1 MILTNGGLNI
11 NSKERTLSAIK
22 GIPEDKIP
30 FNPFV
35 MHLAAG
41 LTSVDYSK
49 EYCQKPEVLVE
60 GQLKLVELFDIDH
73 VHVATDAY
81 REANAWGVDVHY
93 ESHTP
98 APISGTE
105 LRIEEFDTVE
115 TPNLLESQRIQ
126 DRVKAVEMLSEKVG
140 DKLCVVGWIEAPL
153 SELCYMFSM
162 EKIME
167 LGGHTQPKWE
177 KTMKKLAERILPV
190 QVEFAQ
196 LQIEAGADIIGV
208 GDASV
213 SQIGPKNYETSTLKV
228 TQKLHR
234 TIEKQVPALYH
245 TCGDNSK
252 SDMLELIAV
261 AAGASVLDIDFQV
274 DLAQAKE
281 QVGSKVCLR
290 GNTSTTVLGTPC
302 PPEEVINQVTRSIEA
317 GKSNGMYMYAA
328 GCEWP
333 WKPLDIAIRN
343 LSIAKTLI
351 EKLGRYN

>member
-1 MILTNGGLNI
+1 M
-11 NSKERTLSAIK
+11 LSAVK

-35 MHLAAG
+35 MHLAAS
-41 LTSVDYSK
+41 LMNVDYSK
-49 EYCQKPEVLVE
+49 EYCQKPETLVE
-60 GQLKLVELFDIDH
+60 GQLKLVELFGIDH

-81 REANAWGVDVHY
+81 REANAWGVDVHF

-105 LRIEEFDTVE
+105 LKIEEFDSVE
-115 TPNLLESQRIQ
+115 TPDLLENQRIQ
-126 DRVKAVEMLSEKVG
+126 DRIKAVEMLNKKIG
-140 DKLCVVGWIEAPL
+140 NKMCVVGWIEAPL

-167 LGGHTQPKWE
+167 LGGHTQPDWQN
-177 KTMKKLAERILPV
+177 TMKKLAERILPV
-190 QVEFAQ
+190 QLEFAQ

-228 TQKLHR
+228 TQILNEA
-234 TIEKQVPALYH
+234 IEKKVPVLYH
-245 TCGDNSK
+245 TCGDNSR

-261 AAGASVLDIDFQV
+261 ASGASILDIDFQV
-274 DLAQAKE
+274 DLTQAKK

-290 GNTSTTVLGTPC
+290 GNTSTTVLGSPC
-302 PPEEVINQVTRSIEA
+302 PPAEVINEVTRTIET
-317 GKSNGMYMYAA
+317 GKPNGMYMYAA

-333 WKPLDIAIRN
+333 WKPLDMAIRN
-343 LSIAKTLI
+343 LSIAKVLV
-351 EKLGRYN
+351 EKLGMYN